1 MANCI
6 TIAKGMQFWGT
17 HGFFPEENKF
27 GAKFVVDITA
37 ESDET
42 GKCQNDDYSTGVS
55 YLTLYN
61 CAKKVVTTE
70 QHKMVQRI
78 AQRISDEIFEA
89 SDAVEKVTITVKK
102 SLLFL
107 SAALWSIPVAPLP
120 GPVRARPAMVTPFLT
135 PASTLWRTRRAT
147 LTKHRWA
154 GEQLSGL

>member
-89 SDAVEKVTITVKK
+89 SDAVEKVTITPETVRSGAEPIILRNPKK
-102 SLLFL
+102 ESHDLT
-107 SAALWSIPVAPLP
+107 AGALKNA
-120 GPVRARPAMVTPFLT
+120 
-135 PASTLWRTRRAT
+135 
-147 LTKHRWA
+147 
-154 GEQLSGL
+154 

>member
-89 SDAVEKVTITVKK
+89 SDAVEKVTITPETVRNGAEPIILRNPKK
-102 SLLFL
+102 ESHDLT
-107 SAALWSIPVAPLP
+107 AGALKNA
-120 GPVRARPAMVTPFLT
+120 
-135 PASTLWRTRRAT
+135 
-147 LTKHRWA
+147 
-154 GEQLSGL
+154 